1 MEGIVI
7 KTIDYKEKSKIVYL
21 YTSFGMKSIKALD
34 VLRTKL
40 GFVTTLNVVDFEMS
54 KGNLPTVTEYT
65 LKDNFYSLYEDL
77 TKVGVLAPILD
88 ILQHLEEEVN
98 HTRIYSFVIQIL
110 KALRETK
117 EPYYIL
123 SLFLVK
129 MLAVFGVRPVLKQ
142 CIHCK
147 GTRIVNFSIL
157 EGGALC
163 ANCATYNERN
173 FGIFTAL
180 ERLYYSKTYEVQ
192 VLPVDY
198 KSLLEAIYS
207 YYAIHVHLNLK
218 NYHF

>member
-21 YTSFGMKSIKALD
+21 YTSFGVKSIKALD

-65 LKDNFYSLYEDL
+65 LKDSFYSLYEDL

-123 SLFLVK
+123 
-129 MLAVFGVRPVLKQ
+129 
-142 CIHCK
+142 
-147 GTRIVNFSIL
+147 
-157 EGGALC
+157 
-163 ANCATYNERN
+163 
-173 FGIFTAL
+173 
-180 ERLYYSKTYEVQ
+180 
-192 VLPVDY
+192 
-198 KSLLEAIYS
+198 
-207 YYAIHVHLNLK
+207 
-218 NYHF
+218 

>member
-65 LKDNFYSLYEDL
+65 LKDSFYSLYEDL

-98 HTRIYSFVIQIL
+98 HTRVYSFVIQIL

-129 MLAVFGVRPVLKQ
+129 
-142 CIHCK
+142 C
-147 GTRIVNFSIL
+147 
-157 EGGALC
+157 
-163 ANCATYNERN
+163 
-173 FGIFTAL
+173 
-180 ERLYYSKTYEVQ
+180 
-192 VLPVDY
+192 
-198 KSLLEAIYS
+198 
-207 YYAIHVHLNLK
+207 
-218 NYHF
+218 